1 MILFIGIIFSII
13 SVGLL
18 IPLIVKGIRALL
30 RKKVDVTS
38 TIIISIVFA
47 GFAVLTAF
55 TLFFGTIIQV
65 GENINEVTENGESV
79 KEVVAIDEDT
89 EKEKENN
96 EDNDESNTDE
106 NNDNNNK
113 EETEDLS
120 DNEYLKE
127 VIEGVVGKK
136 TNNGHKRVQKA
147 SYVDN
152 SNVDDDD
159 VISLKIVG
167 NDNLSDNLIRK
178 GMWLDTADI
187 LTELHERGFDGD
199 VIVMYMFPFE
209 DKYGDSDLHKIMS
222 FDFKADELLKINY
235 DNLSRDNLPDIADDY
250 FEHDSL

>member
-30 RKKVDVTS
+30 RKKVDITS

-47 GFAVLTAF
+47 GFAVMTAF
-55 TLFFGTIIQV
+55 TLFFGTILQV
-65 GENINEVTENGESV
+65 GSNVNNVTENGESV
-79 KEVVAIDEDT
+79 KEVTAVNEEPEED
-89 EKEKENN
+89 ENN
-96 EDNDESNTDE
+96 GDNDEVDSE
-106 NNDNNNK
+106 EEK
-113 EETEDLS
+113 EESEEPGDLS
-120 DNEYLKE
+120 DKEYLKE
-127 VIEGVVGKK
+127 VIEDIVGKDS
-136 TNNGHKRVQKA
+136 NNGYERVQKA

-235 DNLSRDNLPDIADDY
+235 DKLKRDNLPDIADDY